1 MNIAPTMFQWDGEAM
16 VPASRYWASQC
27 DRQFVVGERY
37 RLAEEHERSQVSHNH
52 EFVFV
57 AEAWNS
63 LPDHL
68 LEQYPSPEHLRK
80 YALIRKGF
88 CTMVQHPCP
97 SKAEAERL
105 QAALAGHVDK
115 YALVIR
121 REAVVTVYEAE
132 SQSFRSMGKKRFQ
145 ESKTAIME
153 FVGDLIGVD
162 PATLANVQEAA

>member
-1 MNIAPTMFQWDGEAM
+1 MNPTPTKFTWDGEVM
-16 VPASRYWASQC
+16 IPASGYWARQC
-27 DRQFVVGERY
+27 DRQFVVGEQY

-52 EFVFV
+52 EFAFV

-88 CTMVQHPCP
+88 NTMVQHACA

-105 QAALAGHVDK
+105 QAALVGHVDK
-115 YALVIR
+115 YALVIQQD
-121 REAVVTVYEAE
+121 AVVTVYQAE
-132 SQSFRSMGKKRFQ
+132 SQSYRTMDKARFQ
-145 ESKTAIME
+145 QSKTAILE
-153 FVGDLIGVD
+153 FIGDLIGVA
-162 PATLANVQEAA
+162 PETLATVGRAA

>member
-1 MNIAPTMFQWDGEAM
+1 MNPIPIKFTWDGEAM
-16 VPASRYWASQC
+16 LPASEYWARQC
-27 DRQFVVGERY
+27 DRQFVVGEQY
-37 RLAEEHERSQVSHNH
+37 RLAEEHERSQISHNH
-52 EFVFV
+52 EFAFV

-88 CTMVQHPCP
+88 ATMVQHPCP

-105 QAALAGHVDK
+105 QAVLAGHVDK

-121 REAVVTVYEAE
+121 RDAVVTVYEAE
-132 SQSFRSMGKKRFQ
+132 SQSYRSMGKTRFQ
-145 ESKTAIME
+145 ASKTAIME
-153 FVGDLIGVD
+153 FIGDLIGVA
-162 PATLANVQEAA
+162 PETLATVGRAA